1 MIRNKDTILQEK
13 SNKLYAYVKSYL
25 DEMDSLSDT
34 NDFTMNNIEKMWGSL
49 EDTTKQIIRE
59 LNEDMIS
66 AVNEKEII
74 KVKKASSKNTCLP
87 VP

>member
-1 MIRNKDTILQEK
+1 MIRNKDTIIQEK

-74 KVKKASSKNTCLP
+74 KVKKKSTQRKE
-87 VP
+87 